1 MYAMISAT
9 TWSIETTLLWQ
20 IFLGIGAV
28 ASIITIVVKMYNIT
42 KRIDQAIGVDSQG
55 RTLSD
60 RMDRV
65 EHQLWENHGSSLA
78 DRVNDI
84 KTQSITT
91 AAEIR
96 VIKEVVMKLV
106 ASD

>member
-1 MYAMISAT
+1 MHSLLAT
-9 TWSIETTLLWQ
+9 SSSIETTFLWQ
-20 IFLGIGAV
+20 IFLGITAV
-28 ASIITIVVKMYNIT
+28 ASIITIVVKMYTIT
-42 KRIDQAIGVDSQG
+42 KRIDQAIGIDSQG

-91 AAEIR
+91 AAEIKI
-96 VIKEVVMKLV
+96 IKDIVLQLV
-106 ASD
+106 ASE

>member
-1 MYAMISAT
+1 MT
-9 TWSIETTLLWQ
+9 VENTLLWQ
-20 IFLGIGAV
+20 IALGISAVLVIVGA
-28 ASIITIVVKMYNIT
+28 IFKMYNVT
-42 KRIDQAIGVDSQG
+42 KRIDQAIGTDSKG
-55 RTLSD
+55 RTLSE

-91 AAEIR
+91 AAEIAI
-96 VIKEVVMKLV
+96 IKDIVLKLV
-106 ASD
+106 VAD

>member
-1 MYAMISAT
+1 MYR
-9 TWSIETTLLWQ
+9 
-20 IFLGIGAV
+20 
-28 ASIITIVVKMYNIT
+28 ITQ
-42 KRIDQAIGVDSQG
+42 RIDQAIGTDSKG
-55 RTLSD
+55 RTLSE

-91 AAEIR
+91 AAEIKI
-96 VIKEVVMKLV
+96 IKEIVLNLV
-106 ASD
+106 STD